1 MENDQTYYLDL
12 LTRYF
17 SGETNE
23 EKNRELAEWIKA
35 DPANMNLFE
44 EYRSVFH
51 LFSKSVIDS
60 ATDLDREWEKI
71 NSRLVRDPEPQKE
84 KLSFF
89 FFNPRVIRLA
99 ALVIILLIPAYF
111 LVRYLSK
118 PGIVNLGS
126 PYEMV
131 DAVLPDGTR
140 VVLKPGSVLEYP
152 SRFND
157 DIRSVSLKGE
167 GFFSVG
173 HDASRPFILSMGSTR
188 TEDIGTSFYASSN
201 STDGSAKIVLT
212 TGRIAVY
219 FNDRPSEKKV
229 LEEGDKAEISSDQII
244 VSKNSD
250 VNYLAWKTRK
260 IIFENDPLDK
270 IIETLDNV
278 YQADIRMKNPGLAG
292 CRLTA
297 TFDNQSLGS
306 VLNVIKVTLGLD
318 IKKSGTFIEISGN
331 GCN

>member
-23 EKNRELAEWIKA
+23 KEDRELAEWIKT
-35 DPANMNLFE
+35 DQVHLKLFE
-44 EYRSVFH
+44 EYRSAFH

-60 ATDLDREWEKI
+60 STDLNREWGKI
-71 NSRLVRDPEPQKE
+71 NPRLAREPEPKKE
-84 KLSFF
+84 KMFF
-89 FFNPRVIRLA
+89 FFSNRRVLRLA
-99 ALVIILLIPAYF
+99 ALVIILLIPAY
-111 LVRYLSK
+111 LLIRYLSK
-118 PGIVNLGS
+118 PGMIYLGS
-126 PYEMV
+126 PNEMV

-152 SRFND
+152 SHFRD
-157 DIRSVSLKGE
+157 DIRSVTLKGE

-173 HDASRPFILSMGSTR
+173 HDLSRPFILTMENTR
-188 TEDIGTSFYASSN
+188 TEDIGTSFYANSN
-201 STDGSAKIVLT
+201 SSSGSAKIVLT

-219 FNDRPSEKKV
+219 FNNRPDEKKV
-229 LEEGDKAEISSDQII
+229 LEEGDEAEITPDHIM

-260 IIFENDPLDK
+260 IIFNNDPLNK

-278 YQADIRMKNPGLAG
+278 YQADIHLKSPGLAG

-297 TFDNQSLGS
+297 TFDNQSLES
-306 VLNVIKVTLGLD
+306 VLNVIKMTLSLN
-318 IKKSGTFIEISGN
+318 IKKSDTFIEISGN